1 MARILIVD
9 VAAFMRMMLKD
20 FLTKAKENMQLI
32 EEQKRMKQN
41 ASVGGQK

>member
-1 MARILIVD
+1 
-9 VAAFMRMMLKD
+9 MRTAPLSFKENTLVKD